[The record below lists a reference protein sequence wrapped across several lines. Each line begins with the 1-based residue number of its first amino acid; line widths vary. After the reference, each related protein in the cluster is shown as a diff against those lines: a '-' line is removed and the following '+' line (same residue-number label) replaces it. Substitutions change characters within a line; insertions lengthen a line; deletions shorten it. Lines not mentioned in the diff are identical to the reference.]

1 MVANEM
7 NEFVNVLERIGV
19 IESILPFMV
28 IFGQLFV
35 LLFVVLQITQLVE
48 GRRQFK
54 TFAALVVSMV
64 TALGAVIPHL
74 MGLYPQRADI
84 VVIINSVLPSTSVS
98 IVIVLA
104 ALLLTAVGL
113 MYWVTGDFG
122 SADYAKNGMNKRV
135 IDDG

>member
-7 NEFVNVLERIGV
+7 NEFMNMLERIGV

-74 MGLYPQRADI
+74 MGLYPQGADI
-84 VVIINSVLPSTSVS
+84 VVIINSVLPSMSVS